1 MIEKPCFFSTTETI
15 NISACTPSCVV
26 FRVDKTMS
34 WDACKHGKLHPFYP
48 NWQRMTEQAAAGP
61 WTNGTPTKED
71 KYLARWSDGS
81 WGGAY
86 WFGGE
91 WMWDGRLSTSLDPIA
106 FAEINTEGL

>member
-1 MIEKPCFFSTTETI
+1 MIEKPCFGEVEGVFTVEP
-15 NISACTPSCVV
+15 CCVPKCAV
-26 FRVDKTMS
+26 PA
-34 WDACKHGKLHPFYP
+34 WDNCEFGKLHPFYP

-71 KYLARWSDGS
+71 KYLALWSDGS

-106 FAEINTEGL
+106 FAEINLPGGEK